1 MRQFRLYYP
10 EELYDPKY
18 RGQLFPLLKPFLKN
32 KEYSDAERI
41 KLYATSS
48 SDFILVKDAAQADVI
63 VIPMS
68 WNYYVINKKREQLIE
83 FLQRHSKLGKK
94 FFIYNSGDIGL
105 KMPHFENVLI
115 FRLTVNKLPKP
126 ENVIIIPPFIQDPLR
141 TQFKSL
147 EISSNPYMITPLIGF
162 CGFAK
167 SSKLDAFKELTKI
180 FSQNILSMF
189 SLRNEEPQQLLSS
202 SYFRG
207 ELLRRLTR
215 AKNIRTN
222 FIVRKNYRA
231 GIKTDNNSHPTV
243 VDFFNNLKESDYTL
257 CARGSGNFSI
267 RFYETLALGRIPV
280 YVNTKGALPLEN
292 AINWKNHVVWVEKE
306 NVHQM
311 AKILCNFHGQLDS
324 ESFLDLQNR
333 NRKLWEEQLRLGPYF
348 KNVIASLILNN
359 AERE

>member
-18 RGQLFPLLKPFLKN
+18 RGHLFPLLKPFLKN
-32 KEYSDAERI
+32 KEYSDSERI

-48 SDFILVKDAAQADVI
+48 SDFILVKDIAQADVV

-68 WNYYVINKKREQLIE
+68 WNYYVINKKREQLTE
-83 FLQRHSKLGKK
+83 FLRGYSKLGKK
-94 FFIYNSGDIGL
+94 IFIYNLGDIGL
-105 KMPHFENVLI
+105 KIPHFENVLI
-115 FRLTVNKLPKP
+115 FRLTVNRLPKP
-126 ENVIIIPPFIQDPLR
+126 ENVIILPPFIQDPLR
-141 TQFKSL
+141 THFESSEVRSNTYL
-147 EISSNPYMITPLIGF
+147 ETPLVGF

-167 SSKLDAFKELTKI
+167 SSKLDAFRELNKI
-180 FSQNILSMF
+180 SFQNILSMLG
-189 SLRNEEPQQLLSS
+189 LRNEEPQQLLSS

-207 ELLRRLTR
+207 KLLRNLTN

-222 FIVRKNYRA
+222 FIIRKNYRA
-231 GIKTDNNSHPTV
+231 GIKTGNRSHPTV
-243 VDFFNNLKESDYTL
+243 VDFFNNIKESDYIL

-267 RFYETLALGRIPV
+267 RFYETLAMGRIPV

-292 AINWKNHVVWVEKE
+292 KIDWKDHVVWVDKE

-311 AKILCNFHGQLDS
+311 DKILCDFHGQLNS

-348 KNVIASLILNN
+348 KNIIASLILNN